1 MKAQTLDELLYRLL
15 RDGPA
20 QRDVNEILGIK
31 PFDGAAYDPKKGIF
45 LGNPKTFHG
54 TTPPHYLA
62 FLVGLFDAVAQ
73 AIGYHRPAFLDLGSG
88 IGEVVIY
95 AAHRGLNAY
104 GIDFDEAHH
113 QEAVRKIGIAT
124 KTGFTGH
131 GNAKVA
137 CGSFFPE
144 SFKAERILNN
154 PEEDMYADEH
164 QSPEHRKR
172 DCYPELG
179 IGLGQVDLFY
189 HYQAERVQNILRL
202 MSEYAKTRSILALL
216 RVWQDSFQIP
226 PDIRELGHFR
236 RMHIYQKI

>member
-1 MKAQTLDELLYRLL
+1 MKAQTLDELL
-15 RDGPA
+15 RDGPL
-20 QRDVNEILGIK
+20 QRHTDEILGLK
-31 PFDGAAYDPKKGIF
+31 PFDDVGIYDPKRRIV
-45 LGNPKTFHG
+45 LGDPRSFHG
-54 TTPPHYLA
+54 TTPPNYLA
-62 FLVGLFDAVAQ
+62 FLVGLFDALAQ
-73 AIGYHRPAFLDLGSG
+73 TGDSNKKPVFLDLGSG
-88 IGEVVIY
+88 TGKIVIY
-95 AAHRGLNAY
+95 AASYGWDAY
-104 GIDFDEAHH
+104 GIEFDDAHNEAAL
-113 QEAVRKIGIAT
+113 EKIAMAT
-124 KTGFTGH
+124 KTGFIKV

-137 CGSFFPE
+137 CGNFFPE

-172 DCYPELG
+172 DCYAKLG